1 MRIAN
6 EVDVLGQEA
15 KIPIH
20 SSRFLLRHLPCCST
34 QFSRPV
40 CAISLGISAIA
51 HRHIYDANS
60 TTSFAAFA
68 IITRSSTLHGRAERQ
83 RMTHPR

>member
-1 MRIAN
+1 MRIVN

-34 QFSRPV
+34 QLSWLV
-40 CAISLGISAIA
+40 CAFSLRIVAIA
-51 HRHIYDANS
+51 YQSIYDA
-60 TTSFAAFA
+60 
-68 IITRSSTLHGRAERQ
+68 
-83 RMTHPR
+83 

>member
-1 MRIAN
+1 MRIVN

-20 SSRFLLRHLPCCST
+20 SSRFLLRHLPCCPT
-34 QFSRPV
+34 QFSRLV

-51 HRHIYDANS
+51 HQHIYDAQS
-60 TTSFAAFA
+60 ETLFAGFA
-68 IITRSSTLHGRAERQ
+68 VTTRSSTLHGRA
-83 RMTHPR
+83 MTNPR